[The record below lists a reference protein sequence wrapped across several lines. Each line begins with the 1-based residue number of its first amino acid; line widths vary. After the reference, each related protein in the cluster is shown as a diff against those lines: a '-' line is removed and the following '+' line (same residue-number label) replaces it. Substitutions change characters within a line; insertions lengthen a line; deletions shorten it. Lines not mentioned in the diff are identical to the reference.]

1 MSTDTP
7 IAILQ
12 AAHTL
17 FVKQGYTATA
27 MHEIA
32 EAAGIGKATIYHH
45 FRSKE
50 EILLSLVTSSL
61 DDLHSY
67 LTSIRQVEGPRQR
80 LRVAAALSIGYLYN
94 SSDLI
99 QTARREVPAI
109 REMMV
114 ERLIPFFTDFS
125 VILEDTFREGMAIGI
140 FRQIDPSETA
150 AVFITLVQGN
160 FARFYLTRMRF
171 DTPENATEVLLKVF
185 FNGINAVPENPP
197 SAFVK

>member
-1 MSTDTP
+1 MPMSSDTQSL
-7 IAILQ
+7 ILQ
-12 AAHTL
+12 AAKRL
-17 FVKQGYTATA
+17 FTQQGFTATA

-61 DDLHSY
+61 DDLHGY
-67 LTSIRQVEGPRQR
+67 LKSIRQIEEPRQR
-80 LRVAAALSIGYLYN
+80 LRVAAELSIGYLYN

-125 VILEDTFREGMAIGI
+125 AILEDTFREGMVMGI

-150 AVFITLVQGN
+150 AVFITLVQGS

-185 FNGINAVPENPP
+185 FNGINAVPQNPP
-197 SAFVK
+197 LA